1 MKLQDKETLS
11 IATAVKDVLEKKTV
25 KEIKYPHKMYSPD
38 GKEVTANNKE
48 EHEKFSAKGYTHE
61 KPVEESPEEPRAAGE
76 KEFKAKHAVK
86 KSGMNPDGTNVKE
99 GKVVRLDEPEE
110 IQTEDEELSPKQ
122 KKYQAFFQKALK
134 KFGVKSPSEL
144 DGDKKK
150 EFFDYVDKNYDAG
163 EGETD
168 KDESKKPKKEA
179 VTIKVDTALLEDTE
193 TYPGVNDL
201 TAEAMIDAAIKSG
214 LKVKWQVNKDKS
226 GVDVQITGNND
237 KGWSKFFKIADK
249 ENEKHLTGRDA
260 YEPKMSNKYN
270 KYKGKFKAE
279 SVEEAKKPGR
289 GKTTQDIDYIGDRS
303 HAKTAEKKH
312 KIKIKVTGR
321 STADITGEKKDIIAY
336 LKDPDLYGMDD
347 LDIEDIYPELYK

>member
-11 IATAVKDVLEKKTV
+11 IATAVSDVLEKKIV

-38 GKEVTANNKE
+38 GEEVTANNKE
-48 EHEKFSAKGYTHE
+48 EHEKYSKKGYTHE

-76 KEFKAKHAVK
+76 KEFKAKHAIK
-86 KSGMNPDGTNVKE
+86 KSGMNTDGTNVKE
-99 GKVVRLDEPEE
+99 GRVVHLEEPEE
-110 IQTEDEELSPKQ
+110 IQKSEDELSPKQ

-179 VTIKVDTALLEDTE
+179 VTIKVDTALLE
-193 TYPGVNDL
+193 
-201 TAEAMIDAAIKSG
+201 
-214 LKVKWQVNKDKS
+214 
-226 GVDVQITGNND
+226 
-237 KGWSKFFKIADK
+237 
-249 ENEKHLTGRDA
+249 
-260 YEPKMSNKYN
+260 
-270 KYKGKFKAE
+270 
-279 SVEEAKKPGR
+279 AKKPGR
-289 GKTTQDIDYIGDRS
+289 GKTTQDIDYIGDKS
-303 HAKTAEKKH
+303 HAKQAEKKH

-321 STADITGEKKDIIAY
+321 STADITGEKKNIIAY